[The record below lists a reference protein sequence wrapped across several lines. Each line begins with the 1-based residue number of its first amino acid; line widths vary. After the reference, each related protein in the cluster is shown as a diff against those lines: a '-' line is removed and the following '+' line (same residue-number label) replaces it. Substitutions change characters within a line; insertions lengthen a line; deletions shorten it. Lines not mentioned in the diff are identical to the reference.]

1 VPRLYPEAL
10 LFCILWAAL
19 AVAGFAL
26 IGWQAGALLSVGLFM
41 LIMPSSA
48 LILTRTGNFAAER
61 IVRWGI
67 LAAAAIVTASV
78 ADLLR

>member
-1 VPRLYPEAL
+1 VPKLYPEAL
-10 LFCILWAAL
+10 LFCILWTAL

-26 IGWQAGALLSVGLFM
+26 VGWQAGALLSVGLFM
-41 LIMPSSA
+41 IIMPSSA
-48 LILTRTGNFAAER
+48 LILTRTSNFTAER

-67 LAAAAIVTASV
+67 LAVAAIVTVSV

>member
-1 VPRLYPEAL
+1 VPKIYPEAL

-26 IGWQAGALLSVGLFM
+26 VGWQAGALLSVGLFVI
-41 LIMPSSA
+41 IMPASA
-48 LILTRTGNFAAER
+48 LILTRTGNVAAER

-67 LAAAAIVTASV
+67 LAVAAIVLASV

>member
-1 VPRLYPEAL
+1 MPKVYPEAL
-10 LFCILWAAL
+10 LFCILWAGL

-26 IGWQAGALLSVGLFM
+26 IGWQAGALLSVGLFVV
-41 LIMPSSA
+41 IMPASA

-67 LAAAAIVTASV
+67 LAAAAIVLASV

>member
-1 VPRLYPEAL
+1 MPKIYPEAL

-26 IGWQAGALLSVGLFM
+26 VGWQAGALLSVGLFM

-67 LAAAAIVTASV
+67 LAVAGILLASAV
-78 ADLLR
+78 DLLR

>member
-1 VPRLYPEAL
+1 VPKLYPEAL

-41 LIMPSSA
+41 VIMPSSA
-48 LILTRTGNFAAER
+48 LILTRTSNFTAER

-67 LAAAAIVTASV
+67 LAVAAIVLASV

>member
-1 VPRLYPEAL
+1 VPKLYPEAL

-26 IGWQAGALLSVGLFM
+26 IGWEAGALLSVGLFM
-41 LIMPSSA
+41 IIMPSSA

-67 LAAAAIVTASV
+67 LAAAAIILASAV
-78 ADLLR
+78 DLLR